1 MDLPV
6 VNHEDYFAKIGDDH
20 KFPINKFG
28 ELAKYLIKN
37 NIVKKFHKPFACSE
51 KTLKRAHSEIYIK
64 NVVNKTLDQ
73 LTIKKIGFP
82 DFEVDMLKLNKV
94 IKTSEFKNMQVL
106 EKKEDFKEAVID
118 PKSKTRKVFFKFGPK
133 NDWKRILNKEFKEK
147 IEKAFSKEME
157 ELGYL

>member
-1 MDLPV
+1 MELPV

-82 DFEVDMLKLNKV
+82 DFEVDKLKLNRV
-94 IKTSEFKNMQVL
+94 IKTSEFQKMQVL
-106 EKKEDFKEAVID
+106 EKNEDFKEAVID

-133 NDWKRILNKEFKEK
+133 NDWKKSLTSEIASK
-147 IEKAFSKEME
+147 IEKQFEKEMRE
-157 ELGYL
+157 IGYL